1 VTPSAEPAGPGG
13 FEESG
18 GWPAVLGQLASG
30 QDLGSVG
37 ARLALSEVL
46 LGNATPAQIAAFVFG
61 LRCKGETI
69 EEMTGLVAAMLGAA
83 ERVAVPE
90 PLANR
95 LVDTCGT
102 GGDRSGTI
110 NVSTIAA
117 LVVAGAGVP
126 VCKHGGRAA
135 SSKAGSAD
143 VLEALGVVIDLGPA
157 GVATCIREAGIGFCF
172 APRYHPAMRHAVP
185 VRRELGVPTAFNFLG
200 PLANPAGVRRQVV
213 GVGDPAMAEKMA
225 RVLAAGGATHVLVVH
240 GEDGLDELSTTGPSR
255 MYEYRAAG
263 SGESGGSGVSRGS
276 GGSPSRSEAGIG
288 GGTVARSDVDVCA
301 VPVDPLEFG
310 LAPARL
316 SDLLGG
322 DAATNAELARR
333 VLDGDKGPH
342 RDIVLLNAA
351 AGLLVGG
358 AVSSLVDGIARGAS
372 VIDEG
377 RAAACLDRLIAVSNQ
392 VAASAA
398 GGVPGS
404 GSSRFP

>member
-1 VTPSAEPAGPGG
+1 VSSSAESLSPGG
-13 FEESG
+13 SEPGDRGDFEHIG
-18 GWPAVLGQLASG
+18 GWAGILGRLASG
-30 QDLGSVG
+30 EDLGSVE

-69 EEMTGLVAAMLGAA
+69 QEMTGLVAAMLGAA
-83 ERVAVPE
+83 ERVVLPDD
-90 PLANR
+90 LSDR

-157 GVATCIREAGIGFCF
+157 GVARCIREVGIGFCF

-213 GVGDPAMAEKMA
+213 GIGDPAMAEKMA
-225 RVLAAGGATHVLVVH
+225 CVLAAGGSTHVLVVH
-240 GEDGLDELSTTGPSR
+240 GADGLDELSTTGPSM
-255 MYEYRAAG
+255 MYEYRAPG
-263 SGESGGSGVSRGS
+263 PG
-276 GGSPSRSEAGIG
+276 PSSEAV
-288 GGTVARSDVDVCA
+288 VAPAPGSTRDVDAAPASGSDVVA
-301 VPVDPLEFG
+301 VPVDPAALG

-322 DAATNAELARR
+322 DAATNAHLARR
-333 VLDGDKGPH
+333 VLDGEAGPH

-351 AGLLVGG
+351 AGLMVAG
-358 AVSSLVDGIARGAS
+358 AVTSLADGIAMGAG
-372 VIDEG
+372 VVDDG
-377 RAAACLDRLIAVSNQ
+377 RAAKCLDRLISVSRD
-392 VAASAA
+392 VAEGGA
-398 GGVPGS
+398 G
-404 GSSRFP
+404 

>member
-1 VTPSAEPAGPGG
+1 MSPGAGDGRPETIPANPDGDPAASGG
-13 FEESG
+13 FEHAG
-18 GWPAVLGQLASG
+18 GWPGVLGRLASG
-30 QDLGSVG
+30 HDLGSG
-37 ARLALSEVL
+37 EARLALSEVL

-69 EEMTGLVAAMLGAA
+69 DEMTGLVAAMLGAA
-83 ERVAVPE
+83 ERVVVP
-90 PLANR
+90 PDLSGR

-143 VLEALGVVIDLGPA
+143 VLESLGVVIDLGPE
-157 GVATCIREAGIGFCF
+157 GVARCIEEAGIGFCF
-172 APRYHPAMRHAVP
+172 APRFHPAMRHSVP

-200 PLANPAGVRRQVV
+200 PLANPAGVKRQVV

-240 GEDGLDELSTTGPSR
+240 GADGLDELSTTGPST
-255 MYEYRAAG
+255 MYEYRSAG
-263 SGESGGSGVSRGS
+263 SD
-276 GGSPSRSEAGIG
+276 I
-288 GGTVARSDVDVCA
+288 DVVTLE
-301 VPVDPLEFG
+301 VDPAALG
-310 LAPARL
+310 LAPARV

-322 DAATNAELARR
+322 DAATNAGLARR
-333 VLDGDKGPH
+333 VLEGERGPH

-358 AVSSLVDGIARGAS
+358 AVTSLAEGMETGAS
-372 VIDEG
+372 VLDDG
-377 RAAACLDRLIAVSNQ
+377 QAAACLDRLVLTSKE
-392 VAASAA
+392 AA
-398 GGVPGS
+398 GDS
-404 GSSRFP
+404 GT